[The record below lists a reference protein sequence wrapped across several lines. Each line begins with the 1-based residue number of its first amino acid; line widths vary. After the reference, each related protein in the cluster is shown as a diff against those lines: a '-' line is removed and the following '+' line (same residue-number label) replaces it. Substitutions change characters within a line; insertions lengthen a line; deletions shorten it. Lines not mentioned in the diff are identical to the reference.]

1 MQNDKSI
8 LVCKVPYNW
17 YQVIKANFISNGS
30 SYSNCWYT
38 KMEEFNHDDDDKVTP
53 APGSMMLFVVEKD
66 NRQYIVGGGYFFT
79 HIELSADDC
88 WYRYGVRAGYLS
100 YDSFINRLKECH
112 GSTKEK
118 LSCYIA
124 TASFIFVRSQ
134 MVQIPEEFMFNLTG
148 KSHFILDLD
157 TPLGKYLYKVS
168 NDRRLSIA
176 DFSASDHTWPGIY
189 YKAVINKSYDR
200 TSQYKT
206 TLLSIYNRR
215 CAVTGCTMV
224 PALEVAHIKTMYDER
239 FVDYDNGI
247 ILRADIHSLFSK
259 GLMTFCYKGRN
270 KIVVKLSNKMILENA
285 PYSEFDGVELKL
297 PDDRKFWP
305 NKEYL
310 QWHNTIRFENWL
322 KYGEFSLIDSV
333 PMHPK
338 RDLV

>member
-112 GSTKEK
+112 GSTEEK

-134 MVQIPEEFMFNLTG
+134 MVQRCQRQDGSLRHR
-148 KSHFILDLD
+148 SL
-157 TPLGKYLYKVS
+157 
-168 NDRRLSIA
+168 
-176 DFSASDHTWPGIY
+176 
-189 YKAVINKSYDR
+189 
-200 TSQYKT
+200 KT
-206 TLLSIYNRR
+206 RNRR
-215 CAVTGCTMV
+215 PQRM
-224 PALEVAHIKTMYDER
+224 
-239 FVDYDNGI
+239 
-247 ILRADIHSLFSK
+247 
-259 GLMTFCYKGRN
+259 
-270 KIVVKLSNKMILENA
+270 
-285 PYSEFDGVELKL
+285 
-297 PDDRKFWP
+297 
-305 NKEYL
+305 
-310 QWHNTIRFENWL
+310 NTIQTIRIAFAMT
-322 KYGEFSLIDSV
+322 S
-333 PMHPK
+333 
-338 RDLV
+338 R

>member
-8 LVCKVPYNW
+8 LVCKVSYNW

-38 KMEEFNHDDDDKVTP
+38 RMDEFNHDSDDNLTP
-53 APGSMMLFVVEKD
+53 APGSMMLFVVERD
-66 NRQYIVGGGYFFT
+66 GHQYIVGGGYYFT
-79 HIELSADDC
+79 HTQLSPDDC

-100 YDSFINRLKECH
+100 YDSFINRIKECH
-112 GSTKEK
+112 GSLDEK

-134 MVQIPEEFMFNLTG
+134 MVKVPEAFMFNLEN
-148 KSHFILDLD
+148 KSRFLLDLD
-157 TPLGKYLYKVS
+157 TPLGRYLYKVS
-168 NDRRLSIA
+168 NDRRLSVA
-176 DFSASDHTWPGIY
+176 DFAASDHTWPGIY

-206 TLLSIYNRR
+206 ALLSIYNRR

-239 FVDYDNGI
+239 YVEYDNGI
-247 ILRADIHSLFSK
+247 ILRADLHSLFSK
-259 GLMTFCYKGRN
+259 GLMTFCYKGKN
-270 KIVVKLSNKMILENA
+270 KIVVKLSNKMIEENA
-285 PYSEFDGVELKL
+285 PYSEFEGVELKL
-297 PDDRKFWP
+297 PDDRQFWP

-310 QWHNTIRFENWL
+310 KWHNTIRFENWL